1 MNTEPN
7 RIGIRWTVGDVSE
20 CGFEALRL
28 SIWSASKIFPEGTR
42 LAVCVNSISTEEAH
56 RRTGD
61 VPISVQWVNANPL
74 VPAWLNKRADSAMAE
89 GVAWKLA
96 PVRLF
101 PDRYE
106 IALDNDVI
114 LWRIPDVMQVWLES
128 DDPATVLMAEDVERA
143 FGQFSE
149 MCDRRSI
156 NSGLRGLPPGFD
168 YEQRL
173 RTVLERTGLAL
184 RSELDEQGLQ
194 AATLCQSNLVLVP
207 THDITICSAFPMHQ
221 HRLGRCG
228 AHFVGLNPKTLP
240 WKSADGRPMHEPIRD
255 AWRRHSQAISKMIF
269 SMMPHRHRAAARL
282 NTT

>member
-1 MNTEPN
+1 MNTQTN
-7 RIGIRWTVGDVSE
+7 LIGIRWTVGDVSE

-28 SIWSASKIFPEGTR
+28 SIWSAWKIFPEGTR
-42 LAVCVNSISTEEAH
+42 FVVCVNTLSAEEAH
-56 RRTGD
+56 RRTGE
-61 VPISVQWVNANPL
+61 VPACVQWVNANSL
-74 VPAWLNKRADSAMAE
+74 IPAWLHKRADSAMAE

-106 IALDNDVI
+106 IAFDNDVI
-114 LWRIPDVMQVWLES
+114 LWRIPDVMQVWLDS
-128 DDPATVLMAEDVERA
+128 GDRRTVVMAEDLERA

-149 MCDRRSI
+149 MCGSRSI

-173 RTVLERTGLAL
+173 RTMLERTGIAL

-194 AATLCQSNLVLVP
+194 AATLCRSNLLLVP
-207 THDITICSAFPMHQ
+207 TADVTICSAFPMHQ

-240 WKSADGRPMHEPIRD
+240 WRSADGRPMHEPIRD
-255 AWRRHSQAISKMIF
+255 AWHRHSQSISEMVFSKM
-269 SMMPHRHRAAARL
+269 PRRQAAMVRV
-282 NTT
+282 